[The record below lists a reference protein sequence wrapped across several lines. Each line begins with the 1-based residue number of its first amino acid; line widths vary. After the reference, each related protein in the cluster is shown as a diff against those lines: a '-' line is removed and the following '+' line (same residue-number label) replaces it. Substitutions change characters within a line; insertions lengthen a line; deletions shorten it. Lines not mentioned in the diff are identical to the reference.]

1 MSDDRI
7 VNPEPDEEDEVM
19 DYTLRPQ
26 TLAEFIG
33 QERNKE
39 LLRIAIVAAKGRG
52 HPLEHVILVGPPGLG
67 KTTLAHIIA
76 NEMEVGF
83 KPTNGPILREKLDLS
98 AILTNLQEGDV
109 LFIDEIHRAKPVI
122 QEMLYPAM
130 EDFHL
135 DIAIGEGPSA
145 QIVQIPLP
153 RFTLVGATTRE
164 GLLTSPFL
172 ARFGIHI
179 HLDFYEDE
187 ELFLIIKMN
196 AKMLKIEMGDDAG
209 REIARRARGTPRIA
223 KRYLRRV
230 WDYAY
235 VKTEDGIISKEVAQE
250 ALDFYGLD
258 AMGLD
263 DRDRLLLQTII
274 HQFSGRPVG
283 LKAVAMAVNEDERTI
298 TEVYE
303 PYLVKIGF
311 LTLTQKGRVAT
322 EAAYEHLGIPIP
334 QGRLF

>member
-1 MSDDRI
+1 
-7 VNPEPDEEDEVM
+7 M

-196 AKMLKIEMGDDAG
+196 AKMLKIEMDDDAG

>member
-196 AKMLKIEMGDDAG
+196 AKMLKIEMDDDAG